1 MSYIGAQPTT
11 AAFVTDQFSGDGSTT
26 VFTMSVAPAN
36 TASVIVAVSGVLQDP
51 STYAVSGTSLTFSGT
66 PPAGSGNISARYLG
80 LPASGV
86 ATTAYRTLTEFTATS
101 GQTTFSV
108 PSYTVGF
115 INVYR
120 NGVMLGTA
128 DFTATS
134 GTTVVLAAGA
144 TTGDLVAAESF
155 YVSGVSNAI
164 PAVAGAVNTS
174 YITDGAVTQAKL
186 GVGVGGNKL
195 LRITRYT
202 TAGSGTWTKPSDT
215 VSVLIRTIAGGGG
228 GGGGSGGVFAGGGGA
243 SGGYAEIYIATAAS
257 SYAYVVGA
265 GGAGGS
271 GAGQNG
277 NAGSATTIAGIASG
291 AGAAGGTGAAGYG
304 GNGGIGVVPTGGNL
318 NVRGASGNS
327 GDSGDAAQSNGSGGM
342 GGSGVWGGS
351 GRGAGFNS
359 PIGGVG
365 VFGGGGGGGASAS
378 AGGAGGA
385 GYIEIWEYS

>member
-36 TASVIVAVSGVLQDP
+36 SASVIVAVSGVLQDP
-51 STYAVSGTSLTFSGT
+51 STYAVSGTSLTFSGA

-80 LPASGV
+80 IPASGV
-86 ATTAYRTLTEFTATS
+86 ASTAYRTLTEFTATS

-144 TTGDLVAAESF
+144 TAGDLVATESF

-186 GVGVGGNKL
+186 GTNVAGNGPAFNVYQSSVQSIPSATVTKLQFQVKIFDYGSFFDNTTNYRFQPNVAGVYQFNGGVQTNGGAIYIQVELFKNGAQAGVGSVANTGYESVVSNL
-195 LRITRYT
+195 LYLNGSTDYVELYAYGGVSFNTAPAAHT
-202 TAGSGTWTKPSDT
+202 TYFSGA
-215 VSVLIRTIAGGGG
+215 LIRA
-228 GGGGSGGVFAGGGGA
+228 
-243 SGGYAEIYIATAAS
+243 
-257 SYAYVVGA
+257 
-265 GGAGGS
+265 
-271 GAGQNG
+271 
-277 NAGSATTIAGIASG
+277 
-291 AGAAGGTGAAGYG
+291 
-304 GNGGIGVVPTGGNL
+304 
-318 NVRGASGNS
+318 
-327 GDSGDAAQSNGSGGM
+327 D
-342 GGSGVWGGS
+342 
-351 GRGAGFNS
+351 
-359 PIGGVG
+359 
-365 VFGGGGGGGASAS
+365 
-378 AGGAGGA
+378 
-385 GYIEIWEYS
+385 

>member
-11 AAFVTDQFSGDGSTT
+11 AAFVTDQFSGDDSTT

-36 TASVIVAVSGVLQDP
+36 SASVIVAVSGVLQDP
-51 STYAVSGTSLTFSGT
+51 STYAVSGTTLTFSGA
-66 PPAGSGNISARYLG
+66 PPTGTGNISARYLG

-144 TTGDLVAAESF
+144 TSGDLVTTESF

-186 GVGVGGNKL
+186 GANVAGNGPAFNVYQSSTQAIPGATVTKLQFQSKVFDYGGFYDNTTNYRFQPTVAGVYQFN
-195 LRITRYT
+195 
-202 TAGSGTWTKPSDT
+202 
-215 VSVLIRTIAGGGG
+215 
-228 GGGGSGGVFAGGGGA
+228 GGVQANAGA
-243 SGGYAEIYIATAAS
+243 IYIQVELFKNSVQA
-257 SYAYVVGA
+257 
-265 GGAGGS
+265 
-271 GAGQNG
+271 
-277 NAGSATTIAGIASG
+277 
-291 AGAAGGTGAAGYG
+291 GTGS
-304 GNGGIGVVPTGGNL
+304 I
-318 NVRGASGNS
+318 
-327 GDSGDAAQSNGSGGM
+327 
-342 GGSGVWGGS
+342 
-351 GRGAGFNS
+351 
-359 PIGGVG
+359 
-365 VFGGGGGGGASAS
+365 AS
-378 AGGAGGA
+378 AGYESVVSHLLYLNGSTDYVELYVYGGVAFGTQQNVHTTYFSGALVRVD
-385 GYIEIWEYS
+385 

>member
-36 TASVIVAVSGVLQDP
+36 SASVIVAVSGVLQDP
-51 STYAVSGTSLTFSGT
+51 STYAVSGTSLTFSGA

-80 LPASGV
+80 IPASGV
-86 ATTAYRTLTEFTATS
+86 ASTAYRTLTEFTATS

-144 TTGDLVAAESF
+144 TAGDLVATESF

-174 YITDGAVTQAKL
+174 YITDGAVTDAKL
-186 GVGVGGNKL
+186 GPYIPQKGVPVVRATRSSIQTITGGV
-195 LRITRYT
+195 
-202 TAGSGTWTKPSDT
+202 WTKVQLDT
-215 VSVLIRTIAGGGG
+215 KVFDTNNFFDNTTNYRFQPTIAGYYQINAATFSSTGNATAVLNSLYKN
-228 GGGGSGGVFAGGGGA
+228 GSLYHNL
-243 SGGYAEIYIATAAS
+243 GYAYMAG
-257 SYAYVVGA
+257 AYLDDYMV
-265 GGAGGS
+265 
-271 GAGQNG
+271 NG
-277 NAGSATTIAGIASG
+277 NCIVYLNGSTDYAELY
-291 AGAAGGTGAAGYG
+291 GYV
-304 GNGGIGVVPTGGNL
+304 IGSSPQFFGS
-318 NVRGASGNS
+318 SGNNTTFFEAVLVRA
-327 GDSGDAAQSNGSGGM
+327 D
-342 GGSGVWGGS
+342 
-351 GRGAGFNS
+351 
-359 PIGGVG
+359 
-365 VFGGGGGGGASAS
+365 
-378 AGGAGGA
+378 
-385 GYIEIWEYS
+385 

>member
-36 TASVIVAVSGVLQDP
+36 SASVIVAVSGVLQDP

-66 PPAGSGNISARYLG
+66 PPAGTGNISARYLG

-144 TTGDLVAAESF
+144 TAGDLVAAESF
-155 YVSGVSNAI
+155 FVSGVSNAI

-174 YITDGAVTQAKL
+174 YITDNAVTQAKL
-186 GVGVGGNKL
+186 GANVAGNGPAFYARKGTAQTL
-195 LRITRYT
+195 T
-202 TAGSGTWTKPSDT
+202 TASYTKLQMDT
-215 VSVLIRTIAGGGG
+215 E
-228 GGGGSGGVFAGGGGA
+228 VFDTN
-243 SGGYAEIYIATAAS
+243 SNYDNATNFRFTPT
-257 SYAYVVGA
+257 V
-265 GGAGGS
+265 
-271 GAGQNG
+271 
-277 NAGSATTIAGIASG
+277 
-291 AGAAGGTGAAGYG
+291 AGYYFVNIQVFWIG
-304 GNGGIGVVPTGGNL
+304 TVASPSNAVYKNGAVYSSRFDQGTFTNL
-318 NVRGASGNS
+318 MQGLTALVYL
-327 GDSGDAAQSNGSGGM
+327 NGTTD
-342 GGSGVWGGS
+342 
-351 GRGAGFNS
+351 
-359 PIGGVG
+359 
-365 VFGGGGGGGASAS
+365 
-378 AGGAGGA
+378 
-385 GYIEIWEYS
+385 YIENYAQISSGSTGIYTGTNSFFQAFLARAA

>member
-144 TTGDLVAAESF
+144 TAGDLVAAESF
-155 YVSGVSNAI
+155 YVSAVTNAI

-174 YITDGAVTQAKL
+174 YITDAAVTTAK
-186 GVGVGGNKL
+186 
-195 LRITRYT
+195 I
-202 TAGSGTWTKPSDT
+202 
-215 VSVLIRTIAGGGG
+215 
-228 GGGGSGGVFAGGGGA
+228 
-243 SGGYAEIYIATAAS
+243 AAS
-257 SYAYVVGA
+257 SVTPALLAQPLTSGTTVASTSGTSIDFTGIPSWVKRVTILLNTVSTTGGAALLIQIGPSGGIETTGYDSIAGTVTNTNNTTRGA
-265 GGAGGS
+265 GSSIGYLLSGS
-271 GAGQNG
+271 
-277 NAGSATTIAGIASG
+277 T
-291 AGAAGGTGAAGYG
+291 AGAAGVPSGVITLVNISSNIWVESGTMADSTAVGP
-304 GNGGIGVVPTGGNL
+304 GVTTTGGTKAL
-318 NVRGASGNS
+318 AGTLTQVRVTTTNGT
-327 GDSGDAAQSNGSGGM
+327 DTFDAGSINIM
-342 GGSGVWGGS
+342 
-351 GRGAGFNS
+351 
-359 PIGGVG
+359 
-365 VFGGGGGGGASAS
+365 
-378 AGGAGGA
+378 
-385 GYIEIWEYS
+385 YE

>member
-36 TASVIVAVSGVLQDP
+36 SASVIVAVSGVLQDP
-51 STYAVSGTSLTFSGT
+51 STYAVSGTSLTFSGA
-66 PPAGSGNISARYLG
+66 PPTGTGNISARYLG

-144 TTGDLVAAESF
+144 TSGDLVTTESF

-186 GVGVGGNKL
+186 GTNVAGNGPAFSAYL
-195 LRITRYT
+195 GTTQVISVNTYT
-202 TAGSGTWTKPSDT
+202 KVLFNTKEFDTNSNYDNAANYRFTPTVAGYYQ
-215 VSVLIRTIAGGGG
+215 IN
-228 GGGGSGGVFAGGGGA
+228 GGVFAAGTTMTAGIIKIYKNGSAYKQGSLAGA
-243 SGGYAEIYIATAAS
+243 NSGANEGLTVSSIVYLNGSTDYVELYAYVAAS
-257 SYAYVVGA
+257 SGA
-265 GGAGGS
+265 S
-271 GAGQNG
+271 F
-277 NAGSATTIAGIASG
+277 I
-291 AGAAGGTGAAGYG
+291 
-304 GNGGIGVVPTGGNL
+304 GGIEQTYFNGFL
-318 NVRGASGNS
+318 AR
-327 GDSGDAAQSNGSGGM
+327 AA
-342 GGSGVWGGS
+342 
-351 GRGAGFNS
+351 
-359 PIGGVG
+359 
-365 VFGGGGGGGASAS
+365 
-378 AGGAGGA
+378 
-385 GYIEIWEYS
+385 

>member
-36 TASVIVAVSGVLQDP
+36 SASVIVAVSGVLQDP
-51 STYAVSGTSLTFSGT
+51 STYAVSGTSLTFSGA

-80 LPASGV
+80 IPASGV

-144 TTGDLVAAESF
+144 TAGDLVATESF

-174 YITDGAVTQAKL
+174 YLLDAAVTTAKIDDAA
-186 GVGVGGNKL
+186 VTNDKL
-195 LRITRYT
+195 TLS
-202 TAGSGTWTKPSDT
+202 AN
-215 VSVLIRTIAGGGG
+215 
-228 GGGGSGGVFAGGGGA
+228 A
-243 SGGYAEIYIATAAS
+243 SNIATALNATGSAPIYAARAWVNFNGTGTVAIRAAGNVS
-257 SYAYVVGA
+257 SITDNATGDYTVTFTNAMPDANYVVTA
-265 GGAGGS
+265 LNTQQNRGS
-271 GAGQNG
+271 FNDEVDHIIGE
-277 NAGSATTIAGIASG
+277 TYTASQFRIFC
-291 AGAAGGTGAAGYG
+291 
-304 GNGGIGVVPTGGNL
+304 NN
-318 NVRGASGNS
+318 SNS
-327 GDSGDAAQSNGSGGM
+327 GVDLAIVSLAFL
-342 GGSGVWGGS
+342 
-351 GRGAGFNS
+351 R
-359 PIGGVG
+359 
-365 VFGGGGGGGASAS
+365 
-378 AGGAGGA
+378 
-385 GYIEIWEYS
+385 

>member
-36 TASVIVAVSGVLQDP
+36 SASVIVAVSGVLQDP
-51 STYAVSGTSLTFSGT
+51 STYAVSGTSLTFSGA

-80 LPASGV
+80 IPASGV

-144 TTGDLVAAESF
+144 TAGDLVATESF

-186 GVGVGGNKL
+186 GAGVAGNGPTFMAYNGTSNQSISSNTNTKINLPNILFDTDGCVSSSTFTPTVAGYYQLNAEVNTGADAGTLARATLAIKRNGSQYYWGSGPVGGFVGNEVML
-195 LRITRYT
+195 SHSTLMYFN
-202 TAGSGTWTKPSDT
+202 GSTD
-215 VSVLIRTIAGGGG
+215 
-228 GGGGSGGVFAGGGGA
+228 
-243 SGGYAEIYIATAAS
+243 YAEMWLYVTGTNPVVYYS
-257 SYAYVVGA
+257 SGNIITYF
-265 GGAGGS
+265 S
-271 GAGQNG
+271 GALVR
-277 NAGSATTIAGIASG
+277 
-291 AGAAGGTGAAGYG
+291 AA
-304 GNGGIGVVPTGGNL
+304 
-318 NVRGASGNS
+318 
-327 GDSGDAAQSNGSGGM
+327 
-342 GGSGVWGGS
+342 
-351 GRGAGFNS
+351 
-359 PIGGVG
+359 
-365 VFGGGGGGGASAS
+365 
-378 AGGAGGA
+378 
-385 GYIEIWEYS
+385 

>member
-36 TASVIVAVSGVLQDP
+36 SASVIVAVSGVLQDP
-51 STYAVSGTSLTFSGT
+51 STYAVSGTSLTFSGA
-66 PPAGSGNISARYLG
+66 PPTGTGNISARYLG

-144 TTGDLVAAESF
+144 TSGDLVTTESF

-174 YITDGAVTQAKL
+174 YITDAAVTQAKL
-186 GVGVGGNKL
+186 GAGVAGNGPAFSAYMSSNQ
-195 LRITRYT
+195 TPSSDVT
-202 TAGSGTWTKPSDT
+202 TKILCNVEEFDTGSCYDTSNARFTPTVAGYYQVNGQMSCR
-215 VSVLIRTIAGGGG
+215 L
-228 GGGGSGGVFAGGGGA
+228 
-243 SGGYAEIYIATAAS
+243 AS
-257 SYAYVVGA
+257 SVTRFSTQIHKN
-265 GGAGGS
+265 GS
-271 GAGQNG
+271 VAKYGVDMYT
-277 NAGSATTIAGIASG
+277 SSG
-291 AGAAGGTGAAGYG
+291 
-304 GNGGIGVVPTGGNL
+304 
-318 NVRGASGNS
+318 
-327 GDSGDAAQSNGSGGM
+327 SNGYK
-342 GGSGVWGGS
+342 
-351 GRGAGFNS
+351 
-359 PIGGVG
+359 
-365 VFGGGGGGGASAS
+365 ASVS
-378 AGGAGGA
+378 ALIYLNGTTD
-385 GYIEIWEYS
+385 YIELFGTVQASSPQFTADSSLSNYFQAFLARAA

>member
-36 TASVIVAVSGVLQDP
+36 SASVIVAVSGVLQDP
-51 STYAVSGTSLTFSGT
+51 STYAVSGTSLTFSGA
-66 PPAGSGNISARYLG
+66 PPTGTGNISARYLG

-128 DFTATS
+128 DFTATN

-144 TTGDLVAAESF
+144 TAGDLVTTESF

-186 GVGVGGNKL
+186 GTNVAGTGPAFSAYLSATQNITTSTNTKYAAATKRFDTNTCYDTTNYRFTPNVSGYYQIVFSNWFATGSTSLVGFIYKNGSQYARSYNQMTNGQNVGC
-195 LRITRYT
+195 
-202 TAGSGTWTKPSDT
+202 TALVYFNGSTDY
-215 VSVLIRTIAGGGG
+215 VEAYVQQ
-228 GGGGSGGVFAGGGGA
+228 GSGGTLSLDA
-243 SGGYAEIYIATAAS
+243 SDTNIGFYGYMVRAA
-257 SYAYVVGA
+257 
-265 GGAGGS
+265 
-271 GAGQNG
+271 
-277 NAGSATTIAGIASG
+277 
-291 AGAAGGTGAAGYG
+291 
-304 GNGGIGVVPTGGNL
+304 
-318 NVRGASGNS
+318 
-327 GDSGDAAQSNGSGGM
+327 
-342 GGSGVWGGS
+342 
-351 GRGAGFNS
+351 
-359 PIGGVG
+359 
-365 VFGGGGGGGASAS
+365 
-378 AGGAGGA
+378 
-385 GYIEIWEYS
+385 

>member
-36 TASVIVAVSGVLQDP
+36 SASVIVAVSGVLQDP
-51 STYAVSGTSLTFSGT
+51 STYAVSGTSLTFSGA
-66 PPAGSGNISARYLG
+66 PPTGTGNISARYLG

-144 TTGDLVAAESF
+144 TSGDLVTTESF

-174 YITDGAVTQAKL
+174 YITDGAVTAVKM
-186 GVGVGGNKL
+186 
-195 LRITRYT
+195 
-202 TAGSGTWTKPSDT
+202 A
-215 VSVLIRTIAGGGG
+215 
-228 GGGGSGGVFAGGGGA
+228 
-243 SGGYAEIYIATAAS
+243 
-257 SYAYVVGA
+257 
-265 GGAGGS
+265 
-271 GAGQNG
+271 
-277 NAGSATTIAGIASG
+277 ASG
-291 AGAAGGTGAAGYG
+291 AWAPAGTVIQVVQNVWDNQFSTTSTSFVDTGLTASITPTSASSKILVLVTQQGFTGGGDDNIQFNIVRNSTQIALSRTQTRTGTQVPIGNYLHKLDTPATTSSVTYKTQVRNELGTTSYFQWGTGESSATMTLMEIAG
-304 GNGGIGVVPTGGNL
+304 
-318 NVRGASGNS
+318 
-327 GDSGDAAQSNGSGGM
+327 
-342 GGSGVWGGS
+342 
-351 GRGAGFNS
+351 
-359 PIGGVG
+359 
-365 VFGGGGGGGASAS
+365 
-378 AGGAGGA
+378 
-385 GYIEIWEYS
+385 

>member
-36 TASVIVAVSGVLQDP
+36 SASVIVAVSGVLQDP
-51 STYAVSGTSLTFSGT
+51 STYAVSGTSLTFSGA
-66 PPAGSGNISARYLG
+66 PPTGTGNISARYLG

-144 TTGDLVAAESF
+144 TSGDLVTTESF

-186 GVGVGGNKL
+186 GTNVAGNGPAFSAYSSTPQTISPDTYTK
-195 LRITRYT
+195 ITFGTEEYDT
-202 TAGSGTWTKPSDT
+202 NSNFAASTFTPTVAGYYQINIGAGPYGSGEPSRSI
-215 VSVLIRTIAGGGG
+215 VMCYKNGSVYKRLQDSAVLTT
-228 GGGGSGGVFAGGGGA
+228 SSFVN
-243 SGGYAEIYIATAAS
+243 AS
-257 SYAYVVGA
+257 S
-265 GGAGGS
+265 GS
-271 GAGQNG
+271 CLV
-277 NAGSATTIAGIASG
+277 
-291 AGAAGGTGAAGYG
+291 YC
-304 GNGGIGVVPTGGNL
+304 
-318 NVRGASGNS
+318 
-327 GDSGDAAQSNGSGGM
+327 NGSTDYVEAYIFLSVK
-342 GGSGVWGGS
+342 SGTPVVDSTNGFTFFQ
-351 GRGAGFNS
+351 GAM
-359 PIGGVG
+359 VR
-365 VFGGGGGGGASAS
+365 AA
-378 AGGAGGA
+378 
-385 GYIEIWEYS
+385 

>member
-36 TASVIVAVSGVLQDP
+36 SASVIVAVSGVLQDP
-51 STYAVSGTSLTFSGT
+51 STYAVSGTSLTFSGA
-66 PPAGSGNISARYLG
+66 PPTGTGNISARYLG

-144 TTGDLVAAESF
+144 TSGDLVTTESF

-186 GVGVGGNKL
+186 GTNVVGNGPAFSAYQSSAQTISTGVTTKL
-195 LRITRYT
+195 QFQAEEFD
-202 TAGSGTWTKPSDT
+202 TANCFDNSTNYRFTPN
-215 VSVLIRTIAGGGG
+215 VAGYYQV
-228 GGGGSGGVFAGGGGA
+228 SGGLQLATSACVLTMYFHKNGSAYKQFLSTNSA
-243 SGGYAEIYIATAAS
+243 NVSGGY
-257 SYAYVVGA
+257 
-265 GGAGGS
+265 
-271 GAGQNG
+271 
-277 NAGSATTIAGIASG
+277 GSALVYLNGTTDYVELYANLS
-291 AGAAGGTGAAGYG
+291 TGQA
-304 GNGGIGVVPTGGNL
+304 L
-318 NVRGASGNS
+318 N
-327 GDSGDAAQSNGSGGM
+327 AQSYY
-342 GGSGVWGGS
+342 VYFQ
-351 GRGAGFNS
+351 GAM
-359 PIGGVG
+359 VR
-365 VFGGGGGGGASAS
+365 A
-378 AGGAGGA
+378 
-385 GYIEIWEYS
+385 E

>member
-36 TASVIVAVSGVLQDP
+36 SASVIVAVSGVLQDP
-51 STYAVSGTSLTFSGT
+51 STYAVSGTSLTFSGA
-66 PPAGSGNISARYLG
+66 PPTGTGNISARYLG

-144 TTGDLVAAESF
+144 TSGDLVTTESF

-174 YITDGAVTQAKL
+174 YILDAAVTQAKL
-186 GVGVGGNKL
+186 GAGVAGNGPAFRANRTGSQQVISTSTVTKVQWNAETFDTNNCFDSTTNYRFTPNVEGYYQLNSYVQFDGFASGYINMYLYKNGAAVSFSNVGP
-195 LRITRYT
+195 
-202 TAGSGTWTKPSDT
+202 AGVTYPV
-215 VSVLIRTIAGGGG
+215 VSVSDVLYANGATDYFEIYVEQNSGSNKNIY
-228 GGGGSGGVFAGGGGA
+228 SGGTPAWCCF
-243 SGGYAEIYIATAAS
+243 SGSMT
-257 SYAYVVGA
+257 
-265 GGAGGS
+265 
-271 GAGQNG
+271 
-277 NAGSATTIAGIASG
+277 
-291 AGAAGGTGAAGYG
+291 
-304 GNGGIGVVPTGGNL
+304 
-318 NVRGASGNS
+318 RGA
-327 GDSGDAAQSNGSGGM
+327 
-342 GGSGVWGGS
+342 
-351 GRGAGFNS
+351 
-359 PIGGVG
+359 
-365 VFGGGGGGGASAS
+365 
-378 AGGAGGA
+378 
-385 GYIEIWEYS
+385 

>member
-51 STYAVSGTSLTFSGT
+51 STYAVSGTSLTFSGA
-66 PPAGSGNISARYLG
+66 PPAGTGNISARYLG

-144 TTGDLVAAESF
+144 TAGDLVAAESF
-155 YVSGVSNAI
+155 FVSGVSNAI

-174 YITDGAVTQAKL
+174 YITDGAVTAAKM
-186 GVGVGGNKL
+186 
-195 LRITRYT
+195 
-202 TAGSGTWTKPSDT
+202 A
-215 VSVLIRTIAGGGG
+215 
-228 GGGGSGGVFAGGGGA
+228 
-243 SGGYAEIYIATAAS
+243 
-257 SYAYVVGA
+257 
-265 GGAGGS
+265 
-271 GAGQNG
+271 
-277 NAGSATTIAGIASG
+277 ASG
-291 AGAAGGTGAAGYG
+291 AWAPAGTVIQVVSV
-304 GNGGIGVVPTGGNL
+304 NGVANTITASTSFIDTDLVVTITPTSSASKIYVVATGGFDN
-318 NVRGASGNS
+318 NS
-327 GDSGDAAQSNGSGGM
+327 SGGQGYATIDRNGTDLGNTTQGFTYVYSSASRM
-342 GGSGVWGGS
+342 LVPWAASFLDSPATTSSVTYTVQV
-351 GRGAGFNS
+351 RANAGTIEF
-359 PIGGVG
+359 P
-365 VFGGGGGGGASAS
+365 GGANQKTITVMEI
-378 AGGAGGA
+378 AG
-385 GYIEIWEYS
+385 

>member
-36 TASVIVAVSGVLQDP
+36 SASVIVAVSGVLQDP
-51 STYAVSGTSLTFSGT
+51 STYAVSGTSLTFSGA
-66 PPAGSGNISARYLG
+66 PPTGTGNISARYLG

-144 TTGDLVAAESF
+144 TAGDLVATESF
-155 YVSGVSNAI
+155 FVSGVSNAI

-174 YITDGAVTQAKL
+174 YLLDAAVTAAKMAASGAWAPAGTVLQVVSAIKTDGQSTTSTSYVDVTGLSVAITPTSASSKILVQVCINDASQSAGAL
-186 GVGVGGNKL
+186 VAFNL
-195 LRITRYT
+195 LRDST
-202 TAGSGTWTKPSDT
+202 TVTSNT
-215 VSVLIRTIAGGGG
+215 GGGLTDTYDAW
-228 GGGGSGGVFAGGGGA
+228 F
-243 SGGYAEIYIATAAS
+243 
-257 SYAYVVGA
+257 
-265 GGAGGS
+265 GAGGS
-271 GAGQNG
+271 TAETSRQKTSGSLSVLDTPSSTSSLTYKVQMRVNSDTGWINRWAN
-277 NAGSATTIAGIASG
+277 NADLAAVSSITLMEIAG
-291 AGAAGGTGAAGYG
+291 
-304 GNGGIGVVPTGGNL
+304 
-318 NVRGASGNS
+318 
-327 GDSGDAAQSNGSGGM
+327 
-342 GGSGVWGGS
+342 
-351 GRGAGFNS
+351 
-359 PIGGVG
+359 
-365 VFGGGGGGGASAS
+365 
-378 AGGAGGA
+378 
-385 GYIEIWEYS
+385 

>member
-36 TASVIVAVSGVLQDP
+36 SASVIVAVSGVLQDP
-51 STYAVSGTSLTFSGT
+51 STYAVSGTSLTFSGA
-66 PPAGSGNISARYLG
+66 PPTGTGNISARYLG

-144 TTGDLVAAESF
+144 TSGDLVTTESF

-174 YITDGAVTQAKL
+174 YITDGAVTAVKM
-186 GVGVGGNKL
+186 
-195 LRITRYT
+195 
-202 TAGSGTWTKPSDT
+202 A
-215 VSVLIRTIAGGGG
+215 
-228 GGGGSGGVFAGGGGA
+228 
-243 SGGYAEIYIATAAS
+243 
-257 SYAYVVGA
+257 
-265 GGAGGS
+265 
-271 GAGQNG
+271 
-277 NAGSATTIAGIASG
+277 ASG
-291 AGAAGGTGAAGYG
+291 AWAPAGTVIQVVSATKTDAFSTQSSSFVDVTGFAATITPSSATSK
-304 GNGGIGVVPTGGNL
+304 ILVV
-318 NVRGASGNS
+318 V
-327 GDSGDAAQSNGSGGM
+327 
-342 GGSGVWGGS
+342 
-351 GRGAGFNS
+351 
-359 PIGGVG
+359 
-365 VFGGGGGGGASAS
+365 SAS
-378 AGGAGGA
+378 AGANPSGVAEFRLLRGSTEILLADSASSRSRTSFTFYNGSGDNGSAGVGTNFLDSPNTTSATTYKITMRSNTGGQTVAVNRTQLDTDGAGTNRA
-385 GYIEIWEYS
+385 TSTITLMEIAA

>member
-144 TTGDLVAAESF
+144 TAGDLVAAESF
-155 YVSGVSNAI
+155 FVSGVSNAI

-174 YITDGAVTQAKL
+174 YITDGAVTTAKM
-186 GVGVGGNKL
+186 
-195 LRITRYT
+195 
-202 TAGSGTWTKPSDT
+202 
-215 VSVLIRTIAGGGG
+215 
-228 GGGGSGGVFAGGGGA
+228 
-243 SGGYAEIYIATAAS
+243 AAS
-257 SYAYVVGA
+257 SVTPALLAQPLTSGTAVASTSGTAIDFTGIPSWVKKITVMFNSVSSNGASNYLVQIGSGSPTTSGYLGSCGVSTTGVATVNITTGFGIYNNVGA
-265 GGAGGS
+265 ATSFNGS
-271 GAGQNG
+271 MTIMAM
-277 NAGSATTIAGIASG
+277 GSNLWIASG
-291 AGAAGGTGAAGYG
+291 AY
-304 GNGGIGVVPTGGNL
+304 
-318 NVRGASGNS
+318 
-327 GDSGDAAQSNGSGGM
+327 GM
-342 GGSGVWGGS
+342 GGAIGTMITGGS
-351 GRGAGFNS
+351 VTLSGTLDRIRITTINGTDTFDAGSIN
-359 PIGGVG
+359 IM
-365 VFGGGGGGGASAS
+365 
-378 AGGAGGA
+378 
-385 GYIEIWEYS
+385 YE

>member
-36 TASVIVAVSGVLQDP
+36 SASVIVAVSGVLQDP
-51 STYAVSGTSLTFSGT
+51 STYAVSGTSLTFSGA

-80 LPASGV
+80 IPASGV

-144 TTGDLVAAESF
+144 TAGDLVATESF

-174 YITDGAVTQAKL
+174 YITDGAVTTAKIDDAAVTDAKL
-186 GVGVGGNKL
+186 GPYIPQKGVPAFSVTNTADQTVSSGVATKVVWDSVSFDYGGYFDSTTNY
-195 LRITRYT
+195 RYT
-202 TAGSGTWTKPSDT
+202 PLVAGLYQFNCSLALDAVTSATRFSLMFVKNGGDTLRYFDFTGSGT
-215 VSVLIRTIAGGGG
+215 
-228 GGGGSGGVFAGGGGA
+228 GA
-243 SGGYAEIYIATAAS
+243 INVISSSALLHMNGTTDYIEVYASIT
-257 SYAYVVGA
+257 
-265 GGAGGS
+265 
-271 GAGQNG
+271 
-277 NAGSATTIAGIASG
+277 
-291 AGAAGGTGAAGYG
+291 GTGTLAVKSNSLY
-304 GNGGIGVVPTGGNL
+304 ITEF
-318 NVRGASGNS
+318 SGFLARA
-327 GDSGDAAQSNGSGGM
+327 D
-342 GGSGVWGGS
+342 
-351 GRGAGFNS
+351 
-359 PIGGVG
+359 
-365 VFGGGGGGGASAS
+365 
-378 AGGAGGA
+378 
-385 GYIEIWEYS
+385 

>member
-36 TASVIVAVSGVLQDP
+36 SASVIVAVSGVLQDP
-51 STYAVSGTSLTFSGT
+51 STYAVSGTSLTFSGA
-66 PPAGSGNISARYLG
+66 PPTGTGNISARYLG

-144 TTGDLVAAESF
+144 TAGDLVAAESF
-155 YVSGVSNAI
+155 YVSAVTNAI

-186 GVGVGGNKL
+186 GANVAGNGPAFSA
-195 LRITRYT
+195 Y
-202 TAGSGTWTKPSDT
+202 ASASQT
-215 VSVLIRTIAGGGG
+215 VSSSTDTKIQFQSEEWDTNSCFDSTTNFRFTPTVAGYYA
-228 GGGGSGGVFAGGGGA
+228 VNA
-243 SGGYAEIYIATAAS
+243 SAQAAS
-257 SYAYVVGA
+257 SFTTGFASIYKNGSVSKQGISTGGVAGTTGTFSVNAQVFLNGSTDYIEAYINISTGQPLAANGA
-265 GGAGGS
+265 ATYFQ
-271 GAGQNG
+271 A
-277 NAGSATTIAGIASG
+277 AMVRSAT
-291 AGAAGGTGAAGYG
+291 
-304 GNGGIGVVPTGGNL
+304 
-318 NVRGASGNS
+318 
-327 GDSGDAAQSNGSGGM
+327 
-342 GGSGVWGGS
+342 
-351 GRGAGFNS
+351 
-359 PIGGVG
+359 
-365 VFGGGGGGGASAS
+365 
-378 AGGAGGA
+378 
-385 GYIEIWEYS
+385 

>member
-36 TASVIVAVSGVLQDP
+36 SASVIVAVSGVLQDP
-51 STYAVSGTSLTFSGT
+51 STYAVSGTSLTFSGA
-66 PPAGSGNISARYLG
+66 PPTGTGNISARYLG

-108 PSYTVGF
+108 PSYTAGF

-144 TTGDLVAAESF
+144 TAGDLVTTESF

-174 YITDGAVTQAKL
+174 YITDGAVTTAKIDDAAVTQAKL
-186 GVGVGGNKL
+186 GTNVAGNGPAFSAYNNSN
-195 LRITRYT
+195 ISCST
-202 TAGSGTWTKPSDT
+202 GTSTKVLYDT
-215 VSVLIRTIAGGGG
+215 ERFDTNSCFDTSLGRFTPNV
-228 GGGGSGGVFAGGGGA
+228 
-243 SGGYAEIYIATAAS
+243 
-257 SYAYVVGA
+257 
-265 GGAGGS
+265 
-271 GAGQNG
+271 
-277 NAGSATTIAGIASG
+277 
-291 AGAAGGTGAAGYG
+291 AGYYHF
-304 GNGGIGVVPTGGNL
+304 N
-318 NVRGASGNS
+318 ASVYS
-327 GDSGDAAQSNGSGGM
+327 GDSPSNSFLKIQKSGTDYTRSTQVVNDARQFTLSVMMYMNGTTDYVECYFDNNK
-342 GGSGVWGGS
+342 GSTITI
-351 GRGAGFNS
+351 NS
-359 PIGGVG
+359 YTFTQNFDGCLVR
-365 VFGGGGGGGASAS
+365 AA
-378 AGGAGGA
+378 
-385 GYIEIWEYS
+385 

>member
-36 TASVIVAVSGVLQDP
+36 SASVIVAVSGVLQDP
-51 STYAVSGTSLTFSGT
+51 STYAVSGTSLTFSGA
-66 PPAGSGNISARYLG
+66 PPTGTGNISARYLG

-144 TTGDLVAAESF
+144 TSGDLVTTESF

-174 YITDGAVTQAKL
+174 YITDGAVTAVKM
-186 GVGVGGNKL
+186 
-195 LRITRYT
+195 
-202 TAGSGTWTKPSDT
+202 A
-215 VSVLIRTIAGGGG
+215 
-228 GGGGSGGVFAGGGGA
+228 
-243 SGGYAEIYIATAAS
+243 
-257 SYAYVVGA
+257 
-265 GGAGGS
+265 
-271 GAGQNG
+271 
-277 NAGSATTIAGIASG
+277 ASG
-291 AGAAGGTGAAGYG
+291 AWAPAGTVIQVVSATSTSEVTTTSTTFVATPLSASITPTSTSSKILIQYTARHWVGASDEFMFSTIFRNGVDLVAAGSNLGLVQIYSANARPFVGTGASF
-304 GNGGIGVVPTGGNL
+304 L
-318 NVRGASGNS
+318 
-327 GDSGDAAQSNGSGGM
+327 DSPSSTSNTTYTIYFKTSSGGT
-342 GGSGVWGGS
+342 
-351 GRGAGFNS
+351 AGFGNNS
-359 PIGGVG
+359 QIATIILMEV
-365 VFGGGGGGGASAS
+365 
-378 AGGAGGA
+378 AG
-385 GYIEIWEYS
+385 

>member
-36 TASVIVAVSGVLQDP
+36 SASVIVAVSGVLQDP
-51 STYAVSGTSLTFSGT
+51 STYAVSGTSLTFSGA

-80 LPASGV
+80 IPASGV
-86 ATTAYRTLTEFTATS
+86 ATTSYRTLTEFTATS

-144 TTGDLVAAESF
+144 TAGDLVATESF

-186 GVGVGGNKL
+186 GTNVAGNGPTFRVEKNTDQSPLSISAWNKVVWDSNETWDVGGCFD
-195 LRITRYT
+195 T
-202 TAGSGTWTKPSDT
+202 TNNRFQPSLAGYYQINTAL
-215 VSVLIRTIAGGGG
+215 VLSY
-228 GGGGSGGVFAGGGGA
+228 GSGGPSYWRARFYKNGVAYGPSLIEISDVASITLSEMVYMNGSSDYVEVFVYPNGGTTVGC
-243 SGGYAEIYIATAAS
+243 YPAS
-257 SYAYVVGA
+257 SFSASLVR
-265 GGAGGS
+265 
-271 GAGQNG
+271 
-277 NAGSATTIAGIASG
+277 SAT
-291 AGAAGGTGAAGYG
+291 
-304 GNGGIGVVPTGGNL
+304 
-318 NVRGASGNS
+318 
-327 GDSGDAAQSNGSGGM
+327 
-342 GGSGVWGGS
+342 
-351 GRGAGFNS
+351 
-359 PIGGVG
+359 
-365 VFGGGGGGGASAS
+365 
-378 AGGAGGA
+378 
-385 GYIEIWEYS
+385 

>member
-36 TASVIVAVSGVLQDP
+36 SASVIVAVSGVLQDP
-51 STYAVSGTSLTFSGT
+51 STYAVSGTSLTFSGA
-66 PPAGSGNISARYLG
+66 PPTGTGNISARYLG

-144 TTGDLVAAESF
+144 TSGDLVTTESF

-174 YITDGAVTQAKL
+174 YITDGAVTAVKM
-186 GVGVGGNKL
+186 
-195 LRITRYT
+195 
-202 TAGSGTWTKPSDT
+202 A
-215 VSVLIRTIAGGGG
+215 
-228 GGGGSGGVFAGGGGA
+228 
-243 SGGYAEIYIATAAS
+243 
-257 SYAYVVGA
+257 
-265 GGAGGS
+265 
-271 GAGQNG
+271 
-277 NAGSATTIAGIASG
+277 ASG
-291 AGAAGGTGAAGYG
+291 AWAPAGTVIQVVQNVWDNQFSTTSTSFVDTGLTASITPTSASSKILVLVTQQGFTGGGDDNIQFNIVRNSTQIALSRTQTRTGTQVPIGNYLHKLDTPATTSSVTYKTQVRNELGTTSYLQWGTGESSATMTLMEIAG
-304 GNGGIGVVPTGGNL
+304 
-318 NVRGASGNS
+318 
-327 GDSGDAAQSNGSGGM
+327 
-342 GGSGVWGGS
+342 
-351 GRGAGFNS
+351 
-359 PIGGVG
+359 
-365 VFGGGGGGGASAS
+365 
-378 AGGAGGA
+378 
-385 GYIEIWEYS
+385 

>member
-36 TASVIVAVSGVLQDP
+36 SASVIVAVSGVLQDP
-51 STYAVSGTSLTFSGT
+51 STYAVSGTSLTFSGA

-80 LPASGV
+80 IPASGV

-101 GQTTFSV
+101 GQTTFAV

-144 TTGDLVAAESF
+144 TAGDLVATESF

-174 YITDGAVTQAKL
+174 YITDGAVTDAKL
-186 GVGVGGNKL
+186 GPYIPQKGVPAFRAYIGTSQTG
-195 LRITRYT
+195 ITT
-202 TAGSGTWTKPSDT
+202 GTWTKAAFNTETFDT
-215 VSVLIRTIAGGGG
+215 NSNYDTTNYRFQPTVAGYYLLGWTLDM
-228 GGGGSGGVFAGGGGA
+228 GGVAFNIALTQIFKNGV
-243 SGGYAEIYIATAAS
+243 GYS
-257 SYAYVVGA
+257 
-265 GGAGGS
+265 
-271 GAGQNG
+271 
-277 NAGSATTIAGIASG
+277 
-291 AGAAGGTGAAGYG
+291 
-304 GNGGIGVVPTGGNL
+304 
-318 NVRGASGNS
+318 R
-327 GDSGDAAQSNGSGGM
+327 
-342 GGSGVWGGS
+342 GSGVSVSQAEFYGTGTAIVYLNGTSDYVELYGYMAIPS
-351 GRGAGFNS
+351 GTGIFYS
-359 PIGGVG
+359 SSV
-365 VFGGGGGGGASAS
+365 ASTFHGTLVRAD
-378 AGGAGGA
+378 
-385 GYIEIWEYS
+385 